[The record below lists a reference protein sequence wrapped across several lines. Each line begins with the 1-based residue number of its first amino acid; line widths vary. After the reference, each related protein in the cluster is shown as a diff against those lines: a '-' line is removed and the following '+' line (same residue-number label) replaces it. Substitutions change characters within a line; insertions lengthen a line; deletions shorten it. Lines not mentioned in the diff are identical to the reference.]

1 MTRKNFFCKLN
12 FLIVLAAIFT
22 ALVLGGCDN
31 LLSSDLAKNLNADS
45 AQIQEGYGTVS
56 GSVASANTSS
66 AAARTAIADINLSN
80 ISYTIFAE
88 NGSQKIFGTVEA
100 NGTFFI
106 TLPFGTWAIT
116 VNGSNADAPILS
128 QTKNITLSTNSPS
141 TTLDFNPTFSTNP
154 ALGEGTISLN
164 VSFPA
169 RVDDTSTIQNVEYI
183 LQKDETKIPVNVSA
197 TDVANGSFIIQHTLA
212 DLGAYNLT
220 INFYG
225 DFSNLVYRI
234 DQIVN
239 VYANLTTDEFHGS
252 APYIS
257 GGQIVLDDD
266 RLKEFQNTTLYVGGT
281 DINGKPASDTN
292 TGTQFDP
299 LATLNR
305 ALELMNN
312 SDFDNSTEFRVFLKG
327 DVGDGA
333 SLSLNEKLTIAS
345 ADGTAHTITGLGRT
359 FTVASNAE
367 LTVQDINFEKIDFAV
382 ATGSTLSAKSV
393 NFKDIGFTVEGTVDM
408 DSCIVDGGNS
418 AGGVYVKSGSMFTM
432 KGGEIKNC
440 HSNMYGGGLCIQGT
454 VELTGTKLIGCSAEN
469 LGGAVY
475 IANTGTFKM
484 NGGEISGNTT
494 DGDGAGVYVADGGTF
509 TMSGSAKIT
518 EDNDVYISSG
528 VINIAD
534 ELSEDFFARIT
545 IPQDQYTNGTQII
558 YKNGA
563 GTITDGICDKFTVT
577 PDSNGIEWKI
587 VPDAT
592 LEYGVLKSE
601 VDLIYVRGTGAGWYE
616 DNGKGD
622 IIGDDNN
629 LGNREHPFAT
639 IQKAVDTVLSRND
652 GSERYTIYVDG
663 EVTLSSSDLSGA
675 NEMASFATLDK
686 TLNLTIKALSET
698 KKATLNADGAN
709 TSKRVINATP
719 NTANGGILNL
729 TLEKLIIKN
738 GNHTTGRGGGIHF
751 NSVGG
756 TLKISDSDIIDNKAK
771 RGGGIS
777 VFGGTFTA
785 TNCKISGNKAD
796 NTPDSGGGVYLGE
809 NGKLELENVEI
820 SGNTAS
826 GQGGGIFVGDGIDF
840 EMTDG
845 TTISKNKAAS
855 GGGIFVANTAAFT
868 LTGGTISENECKYSD
883 SGSGGGIRFGND
895 GASITGKVT
904 IRGGSVIGNSS
915 YKGGGIYSAGT
926 LEMVGSAI
934 IENNKAI
941 GSNGLGGGV
950 YIQSGGKMTISDGK
964 VRNNTA
970 TGGAGIYAFRA
981 MPSASDITVTMS
993 GGEISGNIS
1002 DKYGGGIYVDKS
1014 TVNLNGGVI
1023 RGNKSNL
1030 NGGGINVYDGIVT
1043 MTDGEISGNT
1053 SDNGGGVYVNAT
1065 TSAADRGK
1073 FTMTGG
1079 TINGNT
1085 GTSKGSGITIEELG
1099 EFTMEGGLVSGNTS
1113 GGKGTGAY
1121 IDCNATLV
1129 MKDAVKF
1136 AEDDDIYLYTNT
1148 GLPIP
1153 TIQIAG
1159 ALTEGKVATVTP
1171 SDYVDGRKVLSA
1183 ASGSGVTIDQTIC
1196 DKFAVTPEGS
1206 TKWKIMEN
1214 PADNTG
1220 ILKKGD
1226 SSGGISIT
1234 VPGIETYT
1242 FTIMTGNPE
1251 TPLTDGMTLQSGSS
1265 MTLKQVEDSKGNPLN
1280 SECVLEI
1287 RDASGN
1293 PFPNSSAIGTPTIS
1307 ISVPNL
1313 PVTASAQVYM
1323 KATLDGGAVVETTI
1337 SVTISP

>member
-12 FLIVLAAIFT
+12 ILIALAAIFT

-56 GSVASANTSS
+56 GSVASANTNP
-66 AAARTAIADINLSN
+66 ATARTAIADINLSN

-333 SLSLNEKLTIAS
+333 SLSLNETKTKTLTIAS
-345 ADGTAHTITGLGRT
+345 ADSTAHTITGIGNN
-359 FTVASNAE
+359 FTIPTN
-367 LTVQDINFEKIDFAV
+367 T
-382 ATGSTLSAKSV
+382 TLSAKSV
-393 NFKDIGFTVEGTVDM
+393 NFKDIGLTVEGTVDM

-440 HSNMYGGGLCIQGT
+440 HSNMYGGGLRIQGT
-454 VELTGTKLIGCSAEN
+454 VELTGTKLIGCFAEN

-475 IANTGTFKM
+475 IANTGTFTM

-494 DGDGAGVYVADGGTF
+494 NADDGKGDGVYIAASGTF
-509 TMSGSAKIT
+509 TISGAAKIT

-528 VINIAD
+528 VVNIAG
-534 ELSEDFFARIT
+534 ELSEDFVAKIT
-545 IPQDQYTNGTQII
+545 LPQDQYTNGTQII
-558 YKNGA
+558 YKNDA
-563 GTITDGICDKFTVT
+563 GTITDGICDKFRVT

-587 VPDAT
+587 VPDAR

-601 VDLIYVRGTGAGWYE
+601 ADLIYVRGTGAGWYE

-639 IQKAVDTVLSRND
+639 IQKAIDTVLIRND

-675 NEMASFATLDK
+675 NEMASFAALDK
-686 TLNLTIKALSET
+686 TLNLTIKALSKT

-845 TTISKNKAAS
+845 TTISKNEAAS

-868 LTGGTISENECKYSD
+868 LTGGTISENTATTN
-883 SGSGGGIRFGND
+883 GGGICCS
-895 GASITGKVT
+895 GAGVTGKVT
-904 IRGGSVIGNSS
+904 VSNGEISGNTTEG
-915 YKGGGIYSAGT
+915 KGGGIYSAGT
-926 LEMVGSAI
+926 LELVGTAR
-934 IENNKAI
+934 IEKNKAT
-941 GSNGLGGGV
+941 GSNSSGGGIYIANGGIFKMTDGTIGGNGADAANIASKEGGGV
-950 YIQSGGKMTISDGK
+950 YIQSGGKMTIGGGK
-964 VRNNTA
+964 VSNNKA
-970 TGGAGIYAFRA
+970 ELGAGIYAFRST
-981 MPSASDITVTMS
+981 PSTSDITLTMS
-993 GGEISGNIS
+993 GGEISDNIS
-1002 DKYGGGIYVDKS
+1002 DSYGGGIYVL
-1014 TVNLNGGVI
+1014 TGTFAMNGGVI
-1023 RGNKSNL
+1023 KGNTTSG
-1030 NGGGINVYDGIVT
+1030 NGGGIYIYNGTVT

-1073 FTMTGG
+1073 FTM
-1079 TINGNT
+1079 
-1085 GTSKGSGITIEELG
+1085 
-1099 EFTMEGGLVSGNTS
+1099 EGGLISGNTS
-1113 GGKGTGAY
+1113 NNKGTGAY

-1136 AEDDDIYLYTNT
+1136 AKDDDIYLYTNT

-1153 TIQIAG
+1153 KIQIAG
-1159 ALTEGKVATVTP
+1159 ALTESKVATVTP
-1171 SDYVDGRKVLSA
+1171 SDYVDGREVLSA
-1183 ASGSGVTIDQTIC
+1183 ASGSSVTIDQTIC

-1214 PADNTG
+1214 HADNKG
-1220 ILKKGD
+1220 ILKEGD

>member
-1 MTRKNFFCKLN
+1 MKRTNLFRKLN
-12 FLIVLAAIFT
+12 FLIAFAAFFVAAIFC
-22 ALVLGGCDN
+22 GCGN
-31 LLSSDLAKNLNADS
+31 LLSSAEIGAEENVIS
-45 AQIQEGYGTVS
+45 SQPREGYGTVS
-56 GSVASANTSS
+56 GVLPSTQSPN
-66 AAARTAIADINLSN
+66 ARTAMPSSSQFSDVSYNVFAINDSDKILADV
-80 ISYTIFAE
+80 
-88 NGSQKIFGTVEA
+88 KPD
-100 NGTFFI
+100 GTFFI
-106 TLPFGTWAIT
+106 TLPFGTWSVTA
-116 VNGSNADAPILS
+116 NALDSGGKMIATWTEKVTISESEPNVS
-128 QTKNITLSTNSPS
+128 VDFTLKY
-141 TTLDFNPTFSTNP
+141 STNP
-154 ALGEGTISLN
+154 DDGAGDVSLSI
-164 VSFPA
+164 SFPNTVKSA
-169 RVDDTSTIQNVEYI
+169 EWILEKGLTKFWKKVSDTGIT
-183 LQKDETKIPVNVSA
+183 
-197 TDVANGSFIIQHTLA
+197 NGSFKIEETLS

-239 VYANLTTDEFHGS
+239 VYANLNTNEFHGS
-252 APYIS
+252 AEYIL
-257 GGQIVLDDD
+257 GGNIVLEDGH
-266 RLKEFQNTTLYVGGT
+266 LKKFQNTTLYVGGT

-333 SLSLNEKLTIAS
+333 SLSLNKKLTIAS

-469 LGGAVY
+469 PGGAVY

-545 IPQDQYTNGTQII
+545 MPQDQYTNGTQII

-601 VDLIYVRGTGAGWYE
+601 ADLIYVRGTGAGWYE

-1002 DKYGGGIYVDKS
+1002 NGYGGGIYVDKG

-1023 RGNKSNL
+1023 RGNKSNT
-1030 NGGGINVYDGIVT
+1030 NGGGIRVNDGIVT

-1053 SDNGGGVYVNAT
+1053 SGNGGGVYVNAA

-1073 FTMTGG
+1073 FTMNGG

-1085 GTSKGSGITIEELG
+1085 GTSKGGGITIEEFG
-1099 EFTMEGGLVSGNTS
+1099 EFTMEGGSFSGNIS
-1113 GGKGTGAY
+1113 YGKGKGAY
-1121 IDCNATLV
+1121 INCKATLA
-1129 MKDAVKF
+1129 MKGAAKF

-1159 ALTEGKVATVTP
+1159 ALTESKVATVTP
-1171 SDYVDGRKVLSA
+1171 SDYVDGREVLSA
-1183 ASGSGVTIDQTIC
+1183 ASGSSVTIDQTIC

>member
-1 MTRKNFFCKLN
+1 MKGKTLFGKLN
-12 FLIVLAAIFT
+12 FLIALAILCTTF
-22 ALVLGGCDN
+22 VLGSCGN
-31 LLSSDLAKNLNADS
+31 LLSSDLANADS
-45 AQIQEGYGTVS
+45 VQTKECYGTVS
-56 GSVASANTSS
+56 GVCLENANFN
-66 AAARTAIADINLSN
+66 AARTAMPGNLDTTN
-80 ISYTIFAE
+80 IRYEVFAE
-88 NGSQKIFGTVEA
+88 NGTERISATV
-100 NGTFFI
+100 NGNNFSI
-106 TLPFGTWAIT
+106 ALPFGTWEVT
-116 VNGSNADAPILS
+116 VLGFPTIGGNQNKVCLR
-128 QTKNITLSTNSPS
+128 QTKRISLSAKEPNKTLNFE
-141 TTLDFNPTFSTNP
+141 LIYSTNP
-154 ALGEGTISLN
+154 EDGAGTTVLVVEFPDVVRSVDYVLQKGTTRIAVKLGANEVAAKT
-164 VSFPA
+164 F
-169 RVDDTSTIQNVEYI
+169 QI
-183 LQKDETKIPVNVSA
+183 LQ
-197 TDVANGSFIIQHTLA
+197 TLA
-212 DLGAYNLT
+212 DLGAYDLT
-220 INFYG
+220 IYFY
-225 DFSNLVYRI
+225 DESSMLVYRI
-234 DQIVN
+234 DQVVN
-239 VYANLTTDEFHGS
+239 VYANLTTNIFDEN

-257 GGQIVLDDD
+257 GGKIVLTKPLLDDF
-266 RLKEFQNTTLYVGGT
+266 KNSTIYVNAQTG
-281 DINGKPASDTN
+281 SDTN
-292 TGTQFDP
+292 TGTQFNP
-299 LATLNR
+299 VSTLSR
-305 ALELMNN
+305 AMDLVKNN
-312 SDFDNSTEFRVFLKG
+312 SSTTEFRIFLQS
-327 DVGDGA
+327 DVGDAGYDG
-333 SLSLNEKLTIAS
+333 NGFIWDGTGKKLTIAS
-345 ADGTAHTITGLGRT
+345 ADGTVHTIRGLGRT

-367 LTVQDINFEKIDFAV
+367 LTVQDINFEKI
-382 ATGSTLSAKSV
+382 
-393 NFKDIGFTVEGTVDM
+393 GFTVEGTVDM
-408 DSCIVDGGNS
+408 DNCIVDGGNI

-440 HSNMYGGGLCIQGT
+440 HSNMNGGGLCIQGM
-454 VELTGTKLIGCSAEN
+454 VELTGTKLIGCSAES

-475 IANTGTFKM
+475 IANAGTFTM
-484 NGGEISGNTT
+484 NGGLISGNTT
-494 DGDGAGVYVADGGTF
+494 AGDGAGVYVADGGTF
-509 TMSGSAKIT
+509 TISGSAKIT

-528 VINIAD
+528 VVNIAD
-534 ELSEDFFARIT
+534 ELSEDFVAKIT

-601 VDLIYVRGTGAGWYE
+601 ADLIYVRGTGAGWYE

-639 IQKAVDTVLSRND
+639 IQKAINTVLIRND

-675 NEMASFATLDK
+675 NEMASFAALDK

-719 NTANGGILNL
+719 DKDHGGILNL

-756 TLKISDSDIIDNKAK
+756 TLKISDSNITDNKAK

>member
-1 MTRKNFFCKLN
+1 MKRTNLFRKLN
-12 FLIVLAAIFT
+12 FLIAFAAFFVAAIFC
-22 ALVLGGCDN
+22 GCGN
-31 LLSSDLAKNLNADS
+31 LLSSAEIGAEENVIS
-45 AQIQEGYGTVS
+45 SQPREGYGTVS
-56 GSVASANTSS
+56 GVLPSTQSPN
-66 AAARTAIADINLSN
+66 ARTAMPSSSQFSNVSYNVFAMNDSDKILADV
-80 ISYTIFAE
+80 
-88 NGSQKIFGTVEA
+88 KPD
-100 NGTFFI
+100 GTFFI
-106 TLPFGTWAIT
+106 ELPFGTWSVTA
-116 VNGSNADAPILS
+116 NALDSGGKMIATWTEKVTISESEPNVS
-128 QTKNITLSTNSPS
+128 VDFTLKY
-141 TTLDFNPTFSTNP
+141 STNP
-154 ALGEGTISLN
+154 DDGAGDVSLSI
-164 VSFPA
+164 SFPNTVKSA
-169 RVDDTSTIQNVEYI
+169 EWILEKGLTKFWKKVSDTGIT
-183 LQKDETKIPVNVSA
+183 
-197 TDVANGSFIIQHTLA
+197 NGSFKIEETLS

-239 VYANLTTDEFHGS
+239 VYANLNTDEFHGS

-257 GGQIVLDDD
+257 GGQIVLDDE

-333 SLSLNEKLTIAS
+333 SLSLNKKLTIAS
-345 ADGTAHTITGLGRT
+345 ADGTAHTITGIGNN
-359 FTVASNAE
+359 FTIPTN
-367 LTVQDINFEKIDFAV
+367 T
-382 ATGSTLSAKSV
+382 TLSAKSV

-432 KGGEIKNC
+432 KGGEI
-440 HSNMYGGGLCIQGT
+440 
-454 VELTGTKLIGCSAEN
+454 
-469 LGGAVY
+469 
-475 IANTGTFKM
+475 
-484 NGGEISGNTT
+484 SGNTT
-494 DGDGAGVYVADGGTF
+494 AGDGAGVYVADGGTF
-509 TMSGSAKIT
+509 TISGAAKIT

-528 VINIAD
+528 VVNIAD
-534 ELSEDFFARIT
+534 ELSEDFVARIT
-545 IPQDQYTNGTQII
+545 MPQDQYTNGTQII
-558 YKNGA
+558 YKNGS

-592 LEYGVLKSE
+592 REYGVLKSE
-601 VDLIYVRGTGAGWYE
+601 ADLIYVRGTGAGWYE

-639 IQKAVDTVLSRND
+639 IQKAIDTVLIRND

-675 NEMASFATLDK
+675 DEMASFAALDK
-686 TLNLTIKALSET
+686 SLNLTIKALSKT

-719 NTANGGILNL
+719 DKDHGGILNL

-756 TLKISDSDIIDNKAK
+756 TLKISDSEIIDNKAK
-771 RGGGIS
+771 RGGGVSIY
-777 VFGGTFTA
+777 GGTFTA
-785 TNCKISGNKAD
+785 TDCKISGNTAD